1 MYVPE
6 DKLSDIAQVKRLL
19 EYTSL
24 IPGFTEEIRSN
35 PKEVIKKYGF
45 KLDPVDLSFKDRTKE
60 NQFRSEALYPGSRA
74 EEYSKFVNS
83 KIDMR
88 DGMTA
93 GNVPDNKAMKKWRA
107 RQLGRCQVE
116 LGAKSQGLIHA
127 PFTLE
132 LSDGCSVGCEFCGL
146 NAGCL
151 KSVFRYTEENAKL
164 FREVLTVAKDII
176 GEKAAGNGT
185 MYCASEPLDNP
196 DYEKFLADYREIFHK
211 IPQITTAVATRDIE
225 RTRRLVSEIKNEDNI
240 IYRFSVLSL
249 DTAKK
254 IFESFTPEELIYVEL
269 LPQYNEAPG
278 NGFVNAGRQG
288 DNSDEYGDTISC
300 MSGFRVN
307 MCRKELILVT
317 PTWSSREHP
326 TGEYILDK
334 AYFENGEELREHM
347 LSMIKK
353 HMMNII
359 PPNEGIKLRQ
369 NVRFEDAGDK
379 KLKLI
384 FKEQMEMILTCN
396 EAFDLY
402 YSVLNK
408 LTEGYKTRHE
418 IITELL
424 AENKKTLMDAQS
436 IAYVINKF
444 WGLGLVQTQSGII

>member
-6 DKLSDIAQVKRLL
+6 DKLSDIAQVKRAL
-19 EYTSL
+19 EYASL
-24 IPGFTEEIRSN
+24 IPGFTEAIRSN
-35 PKEVIKKYGF
+35 PKETIEKYGL
-45 KLDPVDLSFKDRTKE
+45 KLDPLDLSFKDRTME
-60 NQFRSEALYPGSRA
+60 NHFRSEALYPGTRA
-74 EEYSKFVNS
+74 EVYSKFVNS

-93 GNVPDNKAMKKWRA
+93 SNVPDNKAMKKWRA

-146 NAGCL
+146 NAGRL
-151 KSVFRYTEENAKL
+151 KSVYRYTEENAKL

-176 GEKAAGNGT
+176 GATAAGNGT

-196 DYEKFLADYREIFHK
+196 DYEKFLADYREIFNK
-211 IPQITTAVATRDIE
+211 IPQITTAVSTRDIE

-269 LPQYNEAPG
+269 LPQYDEAPS

-317 PTWSSREHP
+317 PTWSTREHP
-326 TGEYILDK
+326 TGEYILDR
-334 AYFENGEELREHM
+334 ANFETGEELRAHM
-347 LSMIKK
+347 LTMIKK

-359 PPNEGIKLRQ
+359 PPNEEIKLNP
-369 NVRFEDAGDK
+369 NVRFEDMGDK
-379 KLKLI
+379 KLKLV
-384 FKEQMEMILTCN
+384 FKEQMELIISCK
-396 EAFDLY
+396 EAFDMY
-402 YSVLNK
+402 YSVIKK
-408 LTEGYKTRHE
+408 LAEGYKTRHE
-418 IITELL
+418 IVTELQSNGKISL
-424 AENKKTLMDAQS
+424 VESQS
-436 IAYVINKF
+436 ISYVINKY
-444 WGLGLVQTQSGII
+444 WGLGLVQTKSGII

>member
-6 DKLSDIAQVKRLL
+6 DKLSDIAQVKRAL
-19 EYTSL
+19 EYASL
-24 IPGFTEEIRSN
+24 IPGFTEELRSN
-35 PKEVIKKYGF
+35 PKEVIEKYGL
-45 KLDPVDLSFKDRTKE
+45 KLDPLDLSFKDRTKE
-60 NQFRSEALYPGSRA
+60 NQFRSEALYPGTRA
-74 EEYSKFVNS
+74 EVYSKFVNS

-88 DGMTA
+88 DAMTA
-93 GNVPDNKAMKKWRA
+93 SNVPDNKAMKKWRA

-132 LSDGCSVGCEFCGL
+132 LADGCSVGCEFCGL
-146 NAGCL
+146 NAGRL

-164 FREVLTVAKDII
+164 FREVLSVAKDII
-176 GEKAAGNGT
+176 GATAAGNGT

-196 DYEKFLADYREIFHK
+196 DYEKFLADYREIFNK

-269 LPQYNEAPG
+269 LPQYDEAPG

-288 DNSDEYGDTISC
+288 DNSEEYGDTISC

-317 PTWSSREHP
+317 PTWSTREHP

-334 AYFENGEELREHM
+334 AYFETGEELRMHM

-359 PPNEGIKLRQ
+359 PPNEEIKLNP
-369 NVRFEDAGDK
+369 NVRFEDIGDK
-379 KLKLI
+379 KLKLVL
-384 FKEQMEMILTCN
+384 KEQMELILSCKD
-396 EAFDLY
+396 AFDMY
-402 YSVLNK
+402 YSVLKK
-408 LTEGYKTRHE
+408 LSEGYRTRHE
-418 IITELL
+418 IVTELQP
-424 AENKKTLMDAQS
+424 NGKMTLVESQS
-436 IAYVINKF
+436 ISYVINKL

>member
-6 DKLSDIAQVKRLL
+6 DKLSDIAWVKRVL
-19 EYTSL
+19 EYASL
-24 IPGFTEEIRSN
+24 IPGFTEELRSN
-35 PKEVIKKYGF
+35 PVEVIKKYGF
-45 KLDPVDLSFKDRTKE
+45 KLEPKDLSFKDRTKE
-60 NQFRSEALYPGSRA
+60 NQFKSEALYPGTRA

-88 DGMTA
+88 DAMTA
-93 GNVPDNKAMKKWRA
+93 SNVPDNKAMKKWRA
-107 RQLGRCQVE
+107 RQLGRCQAE

-146 NAGCL
+146 NAGRL

-164 FREVLTVAKDII
+164 FREVLNVAKDII
-176 GEKAAGNGT
+176 GTTAAGNGT

-196 DYEKFLADYREIFHK
+196 DYEKFLADYMDVFHR
-211 IPQITTAVATRDIE
+211 IPQITTAAATRDIE
-225 RTRRLVSEIKNEDNI
+225 RTRRLISQIKNEDNI

-269 LPQYNEAPG
+269 LPQYDEAPG

-288 DNSDEYGDTISC
+288 DNNEEYGDTISC

-334 AYFENGEELREHM
+334 ANFETGEELRAHM
-347 LSMIKK
+347 LTMIKK

-359 PPNEGIKLRQ
+359 PPNESIKLRE
-369 NVRFEDAGDK
+369 NVRFEDAGDN

-384 FKEQMEMILTCN
+384 YKEQMELVLSCN
-396 EAFDLY
+396 ESFDMY

-408 LTEGYKTRHE
+408 LAEGYKTRHE
-418 IITELL
+418 IVTKLQANAEITLVESQ
-424 AENKKTLMDAQS
+424 A
-436 IAYVINKF
+436 IAYVINKL
-444 WGLGLVQTQSGII
+444 WCLGLVQTLSGII

>member
-6 DKLSDIAQVKRLL
+6 EKISDIAQVKRAL
-19 EYTSL
+19 EYASL

-35 PKEVIKKYGF
+35 PKETIEKYGL
-45 KLDPVDLSFKDRTKE
+45 KLDPLDLSFKDRTKE
-60 NQFRSEALYPGSRA
+60 NHFKSEPLYPGTRA
-74 EEYSKFVNS
+74 EVYSKFVNS
-83 KIDMR
+83 KIEMR
-88 DGMTA
+88 DSMTA
-93 GNVPDNKAMKKWRA
+93 SNVPDNKAMKKWRA

-146 NAGCL
+146 NAGRL

-176 GEKAAGNGT
+176 GATAAGNGT

-211 IPQITTAVATRDIE
+211 IPQITTAVSTRDIE

-254 IFESFTPEELIYVEL
+254 IFEAFTPEELIYVEL
-269 LPQYNEAPG
+269 LPQYDEAPG

-288 DNSDEYGDTISC
+288 DNSEEYGDTISC

-307 MCRKELILVT
+307 MCRKEIVLVT
-317 PTWSSREHP
+317 PTWSTREHP
-326 TGEYILDK
+326 TGEYILDR
-334 AYFENGEELREHM
+334 ANFETGEELRAHM

-359 PPNEGIKLRQ
+359 PPNEEIKLNP
-369 NVRFEDAGDK
+369 NVRFEDMGDK

-384 FKEQMEMILTCN
+384 FKEQMELIISCK
-396 EAFDLY
+396 EAFDMY
-402 YSVLNK
+402 YSVIQK
-408 LTEGYKTRHE
+408 LAEGYKTRHE
-418 IITELL
+418 IVTELQS
-424 AENKKTLMDAQS
+424 NGKITLMESQS
-436 IAYVINKF
+436 ISYVINKY
-444 WGLGLVQTQSGII
+444 WGLGLVQTKSGII